1 MNDNNKERRY
11 TDADDSLKTSRYDS
25 PFAEF
30 DGDDDF
36 EEPDRDTD
44 YASTYREEEFEDE
57 EELDALYDADD
68 SVDDPATRK
77 RAVDEEE
84 DFRAMPASIDSLE
97 ETVEEDW
104 NEDEEFFREEE
115 HEPQGWPVAM
125 IVVTIVALALLV
137 AGGYGVIEQRTATQ
151 EEIRR
156 LQASLATTVNPEEA
170 AASREALRNAEQEI
184 DKLRAE
190 AERLGLENRR
200 LTDTVAGL
208 EAQLDAQRE
217 ALAQAPAAT
226 ATPEATP
233 APVASAA
240 PLVEKKADPTPP
252 PVAEPEQKPVAAGT
266 RPSAEPAAA
275 ASATSPGSGWFVNFA
290 SYASRTT
297 AEKWAAR
304 LQPASGSARV
314 IEAASQ
320 GRTIYRVR
328 VVDLPDRQTADS
340 VARDL
345 AAAHNL
351 PELWVG
357 NN

>member
-1 MNDNNKERRY
+1 MSDNNKERGN
-11 TDADDSLKTSRYDS
+11 TDADDSPETLRYDS
-25 PFAEF
+25 PLTEF
-30 DGDDDF
+30 DGDDEF

-44 YASTYREEEFEDE
+44 YASNYREEEFEDE
-57 EELDALYDADD
+57 VELDTLYYTDDSADD
-68 SVDDPATRK
+68 PKTGE
-77 RAVDEEE
+77 RAVDEDE
-84 DFRAMPASIDSLE
+84 DFSATPASMDSLE
-97 ETVEEDW
+97 ETVEDDW

-125 IVVTIVALALLV
+125 IVVTIVALVLLV
-137 AGGYGVIEQRTATQ
+137 AGGYGVIEQRAATQ

-156 LQASLATTVNPEEA
+156 LQASLATAVNPEEV
-170 AASREALRNAEQEI
+170 AASREALRSAEQEI
-184 DKLRAE
+184 GELRAE

-208 EAQLDAQRE
+208 EAQLDAQRD
-217 ALAQAPAAT
+217 ALAQA
-226 ATPEATP
+226 P

-240 PLVEKKADPTPP
+240 PAVEKKADKTPPP
-252 PVAEPEQKPVAAGT
+252 PVAQPEQKPIAAGT
-266 RPSAEPAAA
+266 RPSAKPAATA
-275 ASATSPGSGWFVNFA
+275 RSTSPGSGWFVNFA
-290 SYASRTT
+290 SYASRPT

-304 LQPASGSARV
+304 LEPGSGSARV
-314 IEAASQ
+314 IEAESQ

-328 VVDLPDRQTADS
+328 VVDLPDRQTAEG

-345 AAAHNL
+345 AAAHGL